1 MPRKYQPVK
10 FAPQNYPYLK
20 NLNFADSRTRSGE
33 IDRTIDSDYLWKFV
47 SGKLKCGI
55 GDEPRGIDKVFGYA
69 LCDLF
74 VNVEGIKMNHQNQSS
89 ITTTHVSL
97 TLERSH
103 FDYFDDVMKKG
114 CHFDGPSRGLHYDS
128 SNEISHYNGSS
139 KGNHLGRDFD
149 VYRLGGSYTEV

>member
-1 MPRKYQPVK
+1 MVQGMNQEGLTK
-10 FAPQNYPYLK
+10 F
-20 NLNFADSRTRSGE
+20 
-33 IDRTIDSDYLWKFV
+33 
-47 SGKLKCGI
+47 
-55 GDEPRGIDKVFGYA
+55 FGYA
-69 LCDLF
+69 LSDP
-74 VNVEGIKMNHQNQSS
+74 VANVEGIKMNNRNQSS
-89 ITTTHVSL
+89 ITTTHISL

-139 KGNHLGRDFD
+139 KGNHLGRDFN

>member
-1 MPRKYQPVK
+1 M
-10 FAPQNYPYLK
+10 
-20 NLNFADSRTRSGE
+20 NFADSRTRSGE

-47 SGKLKCGI
+47 SGKVKCGT
-55 GDEPRGIDKVFGYA
+55 GDEPGGIDKVFGYVLSDPVA
-69 LCDLF
+69 
-74 VNVEGIKMNHQNQSS
+74 NVEAIKMNNRNQSS
-89 ITTTHVSL
+89 ITTTHISL

-114 CHFDGPSRGLHYDS
+114 SHFDAPSRGLHYDS

>member
-1 MPRKYQPVK
+1 M
-10 FAPQNYPYLK
+10 
-20 NLNFADSRTRSGE
+20 NFADSRTRSGE

-47 SGKLKCGI
+47 SGKVKCGT
-55 GDEPRGIDKVFGYA
+55 GDEPGGIDKVFGYVLSDPVA
-69 LCDLF
+69 
-74 VNVEGIKMNHQNQSS
+74 NVEAIMMNNRNQSS
-89 ITTTHVSL
+89 ITTTHISL

-149 VYRLGGSYTEV
+149 VDHLRGSYTDV

>member
-1 MPRKYQPVK
+1 M
-10 FAPQNYPYLK
+10 
-20 NLNFADSRTRSGE
+20 
-33 IDRTIDSDYLWKFV
+33 
-47 SGKLKCGI
+47 KCGT
-55 GDEPRGIDKVFGYA
+55 GGEPGRIDKVFGYVLSDPVA
-69 LCDLF
+69 
-74 VNVEGIKMNHQNQSS
+74 NVEAIMMNNQNQSS
-89 ITTTHVSL
+89 ITTTHISL

-114 CHFDGPSRGLHYDS
+114 SHFDGPSRGLHYDS

>member
-1 MPRKYQPVK
+1 MVQGMNQEGLTK
-10 FAPQNYPYLK
+10 F
-20 NLNFADSRTRSGE
+20 
-33 IDRTIDSDYLWKFV
+33 
-47 SGKLKCGI
+47 
-55 GDEPRGIDKVFGYA
+55 FGYVLSDPVA
-69 LCDLF
+69 
-74 VNVEGIKMNHQNQSS
+74 NVEGIKMNNRNQSS
-89 ITTTHVSL
+89 IITTHISL

-114 CHFDGPSRGLHYDS
+114 SHFDGPSRGLHYDS